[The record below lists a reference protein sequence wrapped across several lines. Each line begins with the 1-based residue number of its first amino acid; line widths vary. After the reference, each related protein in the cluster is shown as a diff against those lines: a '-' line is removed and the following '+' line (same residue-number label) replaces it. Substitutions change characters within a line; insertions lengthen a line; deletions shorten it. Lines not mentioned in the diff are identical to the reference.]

1 MKLKLLLLGDLA
13 TKAGRKELT
22 LELEENGPLTLDNLL
37 SNLSNLL
44 KIEEEAWNIES
55 SYMVMVNGISIPAEK
70 WKELKL
76 KDEDLVVI
84 APLYIGGG

>member
-22 LELEENGPLTLDNLL
+22 LELEENGPLTLDNL
-37 SNLSNLL
+37 LSNLL